1 MIFFFLHKICQIF
14 CWRNSLILWRLLKR
28 TTLTAGKEL
37 YLARSD
43 FRTGLMRTWQDTFAD
58 YSSCFCT
65 LRCNMTNMNDRS
77 ILCIVGRNVHNC
89 ILLKKIKRIKMIHS

>member
-1 MIFFFLHKICQIF
+1 MMYFLIYIKYVTFFVGEILV
-14 CWRNSLILWRLLKR
+14 LWRLLKR
-28 TTLTAGKEL
+28 TTLTAEEDL
-37 YLARSD
+37 YLSRSD

-89 ILLKKIKRIKMIHS
+89 ILKKKKRELR